1 MATDRS
7 ICVHM
12 DIIKDTPTSW
22 PRVAVKWVEI
32 QKQRLPTRWRPKLA
46 RLRTK
51 LIVPYVLLTMA
62 LAMVGT
68 FVVTLL
74 VTSSVRERFVNQ
86 LLEASRVGADGLVRQ
101 ERAHLENLRLM
112 TFTQGVPQALAS
124 HDASALRDLLL
135 PLALN
140 NKIEVF
146 SALDVQGREIITLAR
161 GPEDNHYL
169 RSEGTDFSGYPLVAD
184 ILQARPDEVGDK
196 FIALLATAHGPFL
209 FTSAPA
215 RDANGQLVGVMMIGT
230 SLNAI
235 LTDLKTQALADV
247 FILDSS
253 GKLLATTLPP
263 PDEGYGT
270 LEVAPSGVTGLNTSE
285 THNLR
290 LYRRNFQAVYAPL
303 IVRQQN
309 LGVLGVVLPSNFVT
323 AAGATSRNWFGIL
336 FTLGTVA
343 VIAVG
348 YLLAQSIARPI
359 LRLRAVSQ
367 AVAAGDLEQ
376 HTGLKQE
383 DEIGELA
390 SAFDRMT
397 LKLRERTAEAARLY
411 NETMQRNRELAVANA
426 KLQAAR
432 QQLVQSEKLAA
443 VGHLTAGIVH
453 DVKNPLA
460 IIIGLAEELPEQCQ
474 LDDVAL
480 KSLRT
485 IRDNGRRASR
495 IVIDLLKFA
504 RKATPE
510 VKRQDIRETIETVLR
525 LTEYLARKGVI
536 EVIKDVPPTP
546 VMANY
551 DAAQIEQV
559 FVNLVQNAVQA
570 MPDGGTLRIN
580 LSQAQEAVAIA
591 VQDTGIGIP
600 PNNLN
605 RIFDPFFTTKPPGE
619 GTGLGLSV
627 SYGIVAR
634 HGGRID
640 VESTAGNG
648 TTFTVLLPMN
658 PLATPSQHEESL
670 L

>member
-1 MATDRS
+1 
-7 ICVHM
+7 
-12 DIIKDTPTSW
+12 
-22 PRVAVKWVEI
+22 
-32 QKQRLPTRWRPKLA
+32 
-46 RLRTK
+46 
-51 LIVPYVLLTMA
+51 
-62 LAMVGT
+62 
-68 FVVTLL
+68 
-74 VTSSVRERFVNQ
+74 
-86 LLEASRVGADGLVRQ
+86 
-101 ERAHLENLRLM
+101 
-112 TFTQGVPQALAS
+112 
-124 HDASALRDLLL
+124 
-135 PLALN
+135 
-140 NKIEVF
+140 
-146 SALDVQGREIITLAR
+146 
-161 GPEDNHYL
+161 
-169 RSEGTDFSGYPLVAD
+169 
-184 ILQARPDEVGDK
+184 
-196 FIALLATAHGPFL
+196 
-209 FTSAPA
+209 
-215 RDANGQLVGVMMIGT
+215 
-230 SLNAI
+230 
-235 LTDLKTQALADV
+235 
-247 FILDSS
+247 
-253 GKLLATTLPP
+253 
-263 PDEGYGT
+263 
-270 LEVAPSGVTGLNTSE
+270 
-285 THNLR
+285 
-290 LYRRNFQAVYAPL
+290 
-303 IVRQQN
+303 
-309 LGVLGVVLPSNFVT
+309 
-323 AAGATSRNWFGIL
+323 
-336 FTLGTVA
+336 
-343 VIAVG
+343 
-348 YLLAQSIARPI
+348 
-359 LRLRAVSQ
+359 
-367 AVAAGDLEQ
+367 
-376 HTGLKQE
+376 
-383 DEIGELA
+383 
-390 SAFDRMT
+390 MT

-474 LDDVAL
+474 LDDAAL

-495 IVIDLLKFA
+495 IVTDLLKFA

-510 VKRQDIRETIETVLR
+510 WKYQDIRETIEIVLR

-570 MPDGGTLRIN
+570 MPDGGILRIN

-591 VQDTGIGIP
+591 VHDTGIGIP

-648 TTFTVLLPMN
+648 TTFTVLLPVN
-658 PLATPSQHEESL
+658 PQATPSQHEESL